1 MLAKNIWLFIHAAVL
16 PKMLDFLQSDN
27 VGITHSFGNASK
39 IDLLVKP

>member
-1 MLAKNIWLFIHAAVL
+1 MLAKNIWLIIHAAVL

-27 VGITHSFGNASK
+27 VGITQSFGNASK